1 MVLMWELIERM
12 VYGCDLAKI
21 GCCCLKTSPL
31 LSRICQ
37 FSTIAAVDYC
47 FESSFLNTIGEVQTK
62 CQVKSS
68 SLEVSPT
75 GPESWNGTHKD
86 LSSRFFRVF
95 LLKKGLQ
102 SKTKEKRCLNFLDI
116 SERKIDAS
124 SCFVEGG
131 KFTIKFKKVKL
142 LLSLII
148 LLSLKFLPRVEK
160 FVLFCHSI
168 MIIVF
173 IKPFFRQRIKV
184 TCIQSKQPK

>member
-68 SLEVSPT
+68 SLEHTAPNLTFLSKKYKPNQPDFWTRFDRKIILIFGTKVEICQCWFF
-75 GPESWNGTHKD
+75 GPKWDFRIVCKGQPNIETTRLESWNY
-86 LSSRFFRVF
+86 
-95 LLKKGLQ
+95 
-102 SKTKEKRCLNFLDI
+102 
-116 SERKIDAS
+116 
-124 SCFVEGG
+124 
-131 KFTIKFKKVKL
+131 
-142 LLSLII
+142 
-148 LLSLKFLPRVEK
+148 P
-160 FVLFCHSI
+160 
-168 MIIVF
+168 
-173 IKPFFRQRIKV
+173 
-184 TCIQSKQPK
+184 